1 MDTQN
6 LLRYSKNMR
15 DVQLFPVSE
24 YGMERLQRIIL
35 PEEQLR
41 YTRFSAST
49 IPYEAAGNQW
59 CFAIDQDGDC
69 VGYLNAEEDFE
80 GDLYIRKL
88 VVAYSHQQMGIGT
101 DAMEQFIQM
110 ARSAGARFVMLSV
123 AYQNEGAERFYRKL
137 GFLGTELGLA
147 EAGCKLLT
155 LSL

>member
-1 MDTQN
+1 
-6 LLRYSKNMR
+6 MR
-15 DVQLFPVSE
+15 VQLFPISE
-24 YGMERLQRIIL
+24 YGIERLQGINL
-35 PEEQLR
+35 PEEQLHFV
-41 YTRFSAST
+41 RFSAAA

-88 VVAYSHQQMGIGT
+88 VIDYAHQKMGIGT

-137 GFLGTELGLA
+137 GFLDTELGLA